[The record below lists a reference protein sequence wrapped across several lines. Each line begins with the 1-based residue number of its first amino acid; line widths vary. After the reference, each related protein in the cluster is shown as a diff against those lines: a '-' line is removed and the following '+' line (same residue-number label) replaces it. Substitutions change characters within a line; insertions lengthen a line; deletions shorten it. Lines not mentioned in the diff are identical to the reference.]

1 VELIEVSTEG
11 FRNLSIE
18 GLRFGGSVNLI
29 LGANGAGKT
38 SLLEAAVVLGNLRSF
53 RDPSLRRAVR
63 HGRASFRITG
73 RIRSADRELRLQLV
87 FETGPPPTRHL
98 RLDGQELSVDQYLQL
113 FPVFAVT
120 GPDRELI
127 TGGPDERRALLD
139 RYVFLLRPAH
149 IEDLRVYRRTL
160 RQRNAALG
168 AGAGDGELT
177 AWEAQLAA
185 AAARLVSAR
194 VAGARALAANFDSVY
209 AALAGAGTPPV
220 MVEYRGDPWCDAENT
235 PEKVEETY
243 RRRYNETRARD
254 RQTGFTVDG
263 PHRHDLSLRTHG
275 RGVRYV
281 LSTGQAKVVAAAL
294 RLATLAEIEKERQD
308 RFPVIVDDV
317 DAELDHGALNRLVKH
332 LGDKRQLFLSST
344 SDGTPAAGGWRA
356 RRLWLENGACVRQ
369 EAEIDE

>member
-1 VELIEVSTEG
+1 VELIELSAEG
-11 FRNLSIE
+11 FRNLTID
-18 GLRFGGSVNLI
+18 GLRVGESVNLV

-53 RDPSLRRAVR
+53 RDPNLRRAVR
-63 HGRASFRITG
+63 HGQSSFRITG
-73 RIRSADRELRLQLV
+73 RIRAGGREHRLQLV

-98 RLDGQELSVDQYLQL
+98 SLDGQELTVEQYLQL

-149 IEDLRVYRRTL
+149 IGDLRTYRRTL

-177 AWEAQLAA
+177 VWEAQLAA
-185 AAARLVSAR
+185 AAARLVTAR
-194 VAGARALAANFDSVY
+194 RTGARALADNFDFVY
-209 AALAGAGTPPV
+209 AALAGDGSPQV
-220 MVEYRGDPWCDAENT
+220 VVEYRGDPWCDAENPT
-235 PEKVEETY
+235 ERVEETY
-243 RRRYNETRARD
+243 RRRYNETRTRD

-263 PHRHDLSLRTHG
+263 PHRHDLSLRTDG

-294 RLATLAEIEKERQD
+294 RLATLAEIEKERRD

-317 DAELDHGALNRLVKH
+317 DAELDHDALKRLVSH
-332 LGDKRQLFLSST
+332 LGDNRQLFLSST

-356 RRLWLENGACVRQ
+356 HRLWLENGACVRQ